1 MYNGPVLKKGTVK
14 GKKHM
19 RIAIC
24 DDNKIERELLFKI
37 LSHYFSDTSIHCEY
51 TLYEK
56 AMNLYYDISEGSAY
70 DIIFLDM
77 YLPDEPLGIQIAD
90 MLRKNNFNGKIF
102 FCTASTEHALESYD
116 VFAAGYIV
124 KPITFEKI
132 KTVLDRYI
140 GEFSKEYYVIKQKAK
155 EVYIP
160 LNDIMY
166 FESDNTRCNI
176 NCIGNKQYTIYK
188 QLRLVESELDGRF
201 LRCHQSYIVNMNHIE
216 AADDVFVL
224 KNGKEILIRQKE
236 KKSMHQK
243 LATFLQ
249 TEAED

>member
-1 MYNGPVLKKGTVK
+1 
-14 GKKHM
+14 M

-37 LSHYFSDTSIHCEY
+37 LSHYFSDTSIHCEF
-51 TLYEK
+51 TQYEK
-56 AMNLYYDISEGSAY
+56 AMNLYYDISEGMMY

-90 MLRKNNFNGKIF
+90 MLRKNNFTGKIF

-116 VFAAGYIV
+116 VFAAGYLV

-132 KTVLDRYI
+132 KTVLDRNI
-140 GEFSKEYYVIKQKAK
+140 GEFSQEYYVIKQKAK

-176 NCIGNKQYTIYK
+176 NCVGDKQYTIYK
-188 QLRLVESELDGRF
+188 QLRLVEPELDGRF

-216 AADDVFVL
+216 SADDVFVL

-236 KKSMHQK
+236 KKAMHQK
-243 LATFLQ
+243 LSAFLKI
-249 TEAED
+249 EVGA

>member
-1 MYNGPVLKKGTVK
+1 
-14 GKKHM
+14 M

-37 LSHYFSDTSIHCEY
+37 LSHYFSETSIHCEY
-51 TLYEK
+51 TQYEK
-56 AMNLYYDISEGSAY
+56 AMNLYYDISEGAIY

-90 MLRKNNFNGKIF
+90 MLRKKDFTGKIF
-102 FCTASTEHALESYD
+102 FCTASKEHALESYD

-132 KTVLDRYI
+132 NTVLNRYI
-140 GEFSKEYYVIKQKAK
+140 SEFTKEYYVIKQKAK

-176 NCIGNKQYTIYK
+176 NCVGNKQYIIYK
-188 QLRLVESELDGRF
+188 QLRLVEQELDGRF

-216 AADDVFVL
+216 SADDVFVL

-236 KKSMHQK
+236 KKAMHQK
-243 LATFLQ
+243 LATFLK
-249 TEAED
+249 TEAQA